1 MQSVRRIQK
10 AYSEHISLKIPK
22 SFIQRSLE
30 IIIMPVDD
38 AKPMSEALAV
48 WPKGFFSRTAGCFA
62 DAPIVRED
70 QGECP
75 DIAKV
80 NELVLVTHNTREFSR
95 VSGLQLDDWEQSR
108 Q

>member
-1 MQSVRRIQK
+1 MAGFRWGLVDVVVWWLDDDSKRRNTMQAVRRIQK

-30 IIIMPVDD
+30 IIIIPVDD
-38 AKPMSEALAV
+38 AKPMPEASAE

-70 QGECP
+70 QGEYEVR
-75 DIAKV
+75 DVI
-80 NELVLVTHNTREFSR
+80 R
-95 VSGLQLDDWEQSR
+95 
-108 Q
+108 